1 MSLADKT
8 QEYLNEASSALRSA
22 LFHAARNE
30 RPHTINALA
39 ELLSAVEKVQTMD
52 DVLDS
57 LDEMKLKWSKKRKEG
72 EGWFEE

>member
-1 MSLADKT
+1 MALADKT
-8 QEYLNEASSALRSA
+8 TEYLNEASSALRNA
-22 LFHAARNE
+22 LYWAAKNE

-39 ELLSAVEKVQTMD
+39 ELLSAVDKVVTMD